1 MRKSHARGGRESG
14 GGRESE
20 CARSPKWEITC
31 FEDQKEFLKLSKEK
45 SGRMRA
51 EGIGHVRSLRAW

>member
-1 MRKSHARGGRESG
+1 MRKSHARGGRES
-14 GGRESE
+14 E
-20 CARSPKWEITC
+20 CARSLKWEITC